1 MTPIATVI
9 PILAHLPL
17 ERVNATNIHATL
29 YGVALLLE
37 GVSCKQHDPKTTA
50 AVKLAYHLHYSYKVS
65 SSNRGKLQ
73 VG

>member
-17 ERVNATNIHATL
+17 EQVNATNILATL

-50 AVKLAYHLHYSYKVS
+50 ADLKLAYHLHYSYKVS
-65 SSNRGKLQ
+65 SSKLQ